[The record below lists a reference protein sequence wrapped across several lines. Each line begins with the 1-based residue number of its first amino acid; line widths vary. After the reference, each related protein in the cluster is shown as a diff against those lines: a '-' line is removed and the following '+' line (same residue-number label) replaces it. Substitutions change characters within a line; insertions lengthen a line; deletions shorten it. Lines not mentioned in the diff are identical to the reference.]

1 MTSSRPRIAQMSVE
15 VVGSNDGIHSVDR
28 TPAHSSI
35 IRPSR
40 RPSSASDLQQR
51 HQRPSTRDWNSD
63 ARTEY
68 GQLSSARRTSVSLLR
83 DFPSVSAD
91 VNDDGSDEEDS
102 DEVRRRNLFSERDRR
117 DSTLSKKEIVE
128 LSKRL
133 HGDAKRR
140 DSTRLDLSVKA
151 KSKLY
156 THQPELSPA
165 TKQMTV
171 DMAPFRERQE
181 THMLRK
187 QERLV
192 RARYHSQHFIVR
204 VFIRLARERILHKK
218 PSYGRPH
225 ACCRQCLTV
234 LDMTFTFAVL
244 FPVRVRQ
251 RRYEEERYAAYYVV
265 STV

>member
-1 MTSSRPRIAQMSVE
+1 MTSSRPQIAQMSVE
-15 VVGSNDGIHSVDR
+15 VVGSNEGIHSVDR

-51 HQRPSTRDWNSD
+51 QRRPSARGWNSD

-91 VNDDGSDEEDS
+91 VNGDGSDEGSDDS

-128 LSKRL
+128 LSERL

-192 RARYHSQHFIVR
+192 RARYHSQNFIVR
-204 VFIRLARERILHKK
+204 VFIGLARERILHKK
-218 PSYGRPH
+218 PS
-225 ACCRQCLTV
+225 
-234 LDMTFTFAVL
+234 
-244 FPVRVRQ
+244 
-251 RRYEEERYAAYYVV
+251 
-265 STV
+265 